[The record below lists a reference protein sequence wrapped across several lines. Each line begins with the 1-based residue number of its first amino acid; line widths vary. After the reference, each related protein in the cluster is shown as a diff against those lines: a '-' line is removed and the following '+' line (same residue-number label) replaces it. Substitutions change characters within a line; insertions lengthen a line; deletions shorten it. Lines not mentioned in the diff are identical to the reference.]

1 MAVEH
6 TTKLHIF
13 KQGGLEPL
21 IRLLGSP
28 DPDVQK
34 NSVECIYLLVQ
45 VKFFVVIL
53 NYRGREA
60 LCPTLPILCG
70 VNNFKIF
77 ISFTPPCSSMYLKTL
92 HSSP

>member
-1 MAVEH
+1 MAVEY
-6 TTKLHIF
+6 TTKVQIF
-13 KQGGLEPL
+13 EKGGLEPL

-60 LCPTLPILCG
+60 LLP
-70 VNNFKIF
+70 
-77 ISFTPPCSSMYLKTL
+77 PPHPSYFLWV
-92 HSSP
+92 